1 MAVIQPMVPDAGS
14 RRALLRGAA
23 AFACLAIVG
32 CGGTPIQPAR
42 AATRDRWLDPMFGV
56 SGGRLT
62 DKTDPTGLPL
72 PGGSEA
78 YISFIF
84 PVSVVATQ
92 GAIFIAD
99 AGHGRLF
106 RYQQAGGLMAVVSGV
121 RVNMSSRLRTGPA
134 GAVFVLDAMQGEIRR
149 YSMLGYPMPALHPRL
164 PTSRYMDFDVD
175 QLSGRVF
182 ASDPQM
188 HALDQLEPQGRIAL
202 GYLALGTA
210 GPVAIAGDSVLV
222 ADSKCQCVNEWR
234 DQRLVRQFAPG
245 QIRLP
250 KAIAAADGEIY
261 VLDGFDRSISRVHQG
276 GLETLSATDLNLLA
290 PEQIS
295 VSGGIMYV
303 ADGAGRSVAAFRIRR
318 HAR

>member
-1 MAVIQPMVPDAGS
+1 MAVIQPTAPDAGS
-14 RRALLRGAA
+14 RRALLRGAV
-23 AFACLAIVG
+23 AFACLTIVG
-32 CGGTPIQPAR
+32 CGGTPIRPAQ
-42 AATRDRWLDPMFGV
+42 AASRDRWLEPMYGV

-62 DKTDPTGLPL
+62 DRTDPTGLPL

-78 YISFIF
+78 YVPFIF
-84 PVSVVATQ
+84 PVAVVASL
-92 GAIFIAD
+92 GSIFIAD

-106 RYQQAGGLMAVVSGV
+106 RYQQAGGMMAIVPGV
-121 RVNMSSRLRTGPA
+121 RVNTSSRLRTGPA

-164 PTSRYMDFDVD
+164 PTSRYLDFDVD
-175 QLSGRVF
+175 PLSGRVF

-188 HALDQLEPQGRIAL
+188 HVLDQLEPQGRIAL
-202 GYLALGTA
+202 GHLELDAA
-210 GPVAIAGDSVLV
+210 GPVAIAGNSVLI
-222 ADSKCQCVNEWR
+222 ADFKCKCVNEWR
-234 DQRLVRQFAPG
+234 DQRLIRQFAPG

-250 KAIAAADGEIY
+250 KALVAADGEIY

-276 GLETLSATDLNLLA
+276 GLETLLARDLNLLA

-303 ADGAGRSVAAFRIRR
+303 ADGAGRSIAAFRVRR
-318 HAR
+318 HGN